1 MTMAG
6 GGRKSQGGGASKTSS
21 PLASLLAYTSVFGRD
36 ELAVAFV
43 YFVQGVI
50 GLSSLATTF
59 YLKDSLKLDPAEV
72 ATVMGTQTLPWL
84 IKPLYGFL
92 SDSVPLF
99 GYRRKSYLTLCGVL
113 GAACWVVVWAAD
125 QPSVSLLLTCTT
137 ISSATIAMS
146 DVIVDSMVVTLARDE
161 DPGTAGALQSL
172 CWGSRAIGAIS
183 SSFFA
188 GSLVERFGPQFV
200 FGLTAVLPMFTALA
214 GGLSTEQRVAAPFG
228 ISGGDQSRAASAGD
242 GSQSILTAF
251 KHQSVMLWDAVKLP
265 SIYLPTAFMFIWRA
279 SPTASTAMF
288 FYFTEELNFSPEF
301 IGQVRFVS
309 SFASLAG
316 VAFYNVYLKRT
327 PLKKIYFWSS
337 ITGTVLGLSQLLL
350 ITGVSRH
357 VGLDDKIFA
366 VGDEVILSVL
376 TEIAFLPSLV
386 LAAKICPEGVEASLF
401 AAMMSI
407 FNAGMV
413 FSQYLGGVLTKSLG
427 VTGSDFSNLWL
438 LVLICNLSQLFPLLF
453 LSLVPDEKELASDK
467 RDKEK

>member
-1 MTMAG
+1 MH
-6 GGRKSQGGGASKTSS
+6 Q
-21 PLASLLAYTSVFGRD
+21 LLIASLSYQVLQQD
-36 ELAVAFV
+36 
-43 YFVQGVI
+43 
-50 GLSSLATTF
+50 
-59 YLKDSLKLDPAEV
+59 
-72 ATVMGTQTLPWL
+72 L
-84 IKPLYGFL
+84 IP
-92 SDSVPLF
+92 
-99 GYRRKSYLTLCGVL
+99 
-113 GAACWVVVWAAD
+113 
-125 QPSVSLLLTCTT
+125 
-137 ISSATIAMS
+137 
-146 DVIVDSMVVTLARDE
+146 
-161 DPGTAGALQSL
+161 
-172 CWGSRAIGAIS
+172 
-183 SSFFA
+183 
-188 GSLVERFGPQFV
+188 
-200 FGLTAVLPMFTALA
+200 
-214 GGLSTEQRVAAPFG
+214 
-228 ISGGDQSRAASAGD
+228 
-242 GSQSILTAF
+242 
-251 KHQSVMLWDAVKLP
+251 
-265 SIYLPTAFMFIWRA
+265 
-279 SPTASTAMF
+279 
-288 FYFTEELNFSPEF
+288 
-301 IGQVRFVS
+301 
-309 SFASLAG
+309 FASLAG

-467 RDKEK
+467 SDKEK